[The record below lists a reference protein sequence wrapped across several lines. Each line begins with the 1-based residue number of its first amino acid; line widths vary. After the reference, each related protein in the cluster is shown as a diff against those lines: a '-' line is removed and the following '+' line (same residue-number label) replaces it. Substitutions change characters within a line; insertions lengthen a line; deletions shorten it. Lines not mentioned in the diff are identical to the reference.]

1 MRRVSKAQ
9 GYQIYRAEGK
19 KWKVIKTIKSGK
31 KVTFVDKKVKKN
43 KVYRYKVRA
52 YGTVKGKKVYG
63 NFGYVCKASLK
74 KPTVKG
80 AYKKGSIYGPA
91 LNNNQLMQ
99 VRRDVQSFKTNYIKK
114 GMSNYEKAFI
124 AFNYLNRIVSMR
136 QEAGSI
142 MEQIQLGEHWYM
154 VKHSALDMQ
163 EG

>member
-1 MRRVSKAQ
+1 MTKEIIKAKRKVARKENQ
-9 GYQIYRAEGK
+9 FYRIYKKDVIKYIRIKRKKSNEKAKGYQIYRAEGK
-19 KWKVIKTIKSGK
+19 KWKVIKTIKRGK
-31 KVTFVDKKVKKN
+31 TVTFVDKKVKKN

-99 VRRDVQSFKTNYIKK
+99 VRSLRARRR
-114 GMSNYEKAFI
+114 EE
-124 AFNYLNRIVSMR
+124 NR
-136 QEAGSI
+136 
-142 MEQIQLGEHWYM
+142 
-154 VKHSALDMQ
+154 
-163 EG
+163 